1 MENDAIARLRMYAD
15 HTERQGF
22 RSWSIGLEEARAILA
37 AYDTAVAAL
46 AQRDADIVARFRT
59 MAAFYG
65 NSERGQ
71 TYTSAADAIEAGAYK
86 GAGDP
91 APPADG
97 EG

>member
-46 AQRDADIVARFRT
+46 AQRDAEIVAWLRAY
-59 MAAFYG
+59 AANAPVVRDDCDVG
-65 NSERGQ
+65 EWLSDV
-71 TYTSAADAIEAGAYK
+71 ADAIEAGAYK
-86 GAGDP
+86 GAGDV
-91 APPADG
+91 AAD
-97 EG
+97 